1 MIAILSPRQLFLL
14 LLTCGMI
21 STGAPCVAAQPKAY
35 VTAART
41 ELRIQETNSP
51 TWVAYAQPRENQ
63 ACVFLDP
70 DKTFQT
76 ILGFGGAITD
86 AAAETFSKL
95 PPEKQ
100 KEILRA
106 YFSPQDGIAYSLIR
120 TTIHSCDFS
129 SGSYTYVSDGDTT
142 LASFSIAPDLKFRI
156 PLIRLAL
163 ETAGKPLPVYLSPWS
178 PPAWMKDSK
187 KMLQGG
193 KLLPEFY
200 ETWTRYFVRTI
211 EEYEKAGIPIW
222 GLSAQNEPMAVQ
234 RWESCIYTAEEE
246 RDFIKNHLGPT
257 LKKSGLGEKKIIAW
271 DHNRDLIYQR
281 ASVLLSDP
289 EAASYVWGLGFHWY
303 ETWTG
308 SPMMFENLSRVKEAF
323 PSINLLFTEGCVE
336 GFDPKRISDWS
347 LGERYGRSLMGD
359 LNAGAVGWTDWNILL
374 DETGGPNHV
383 GNFCFAPIHAN
394 TKTGEIQYT
403 NSYYYLGH
411 FSKFVL
417 PGAKRIATSVNRQ
430 DLLASAF
437 LNPDGSLVAVVM
449 NTSDKPL
456 DYTFWMKGTATDI
469 KALPRS
475 ISTFIF

>member
-1 MIAILSPRQLFLL
+1 
-14 LLTCGMI
+14 
-21 STGAPCVAAQPKAY
+21 
-35 VTAART
+35 
-41 ELRIQETNSP
+41 
-51 TWVAYAQPRENQ
+51 
-63 ACVFLDP
+63 
-70 DKTFQT
+70 
-76 ILGFGGAITD
+76 
-86 AAAETFSKL
+86 
-95 PPEKQ
+95 
-100 KEILRA
+100 
-106 YFSPQDGIAYSLIR
+106 
-120 TTIHSCDFS
+120 
-129 SGSYTYVSDGDTT
+129 
-142 LASFSIAPDLKFRI
+142 
-156 PLIRLAL
+156 
-163 ETAGKPLPVYLSPWS
+163 
-178 PPAWMKDSK
+178 MKDSK
-187 KMLQGG
+187 KMVQGG

-200 ETWTRYFVRTI
+200 ETWARYFVRTI

-234 RWESCIYTAEEE
+234 RWESCLYTAEEE

-323 PSINLLFTEGCVE
+323 PNINLLFTEGCVE
-336 GFDPKRISDWS
+336 GFDQKRISDWS

-456 DYTFWMKGTATDI
+456 DYTFWMKGKATDI